1 MHNKQRNRYLVAG
14 VSRSR
19 IVIALLVFIAL
30 LVLSL
35 VGRALQDAHNN
46 RMTAT
51 VVLQDYAR
59 LVADEYVRRAMGEV
73 GYYGYYAYI
82 NSLRQQI
89 VEGDGIEEEL
99 ADVAADDAGSL
110 ARYRFLIDL
119 NDPYGDSSLPIDELT
134 RDFLWGAAH
143 RILAAPQPESGLT
156 IDHRNTATG
165 FRTVVFATLTEPDRV
180 FGFEVD
186 QTALTARLAKVFEEN
201 PLLPPS
207 LAKGAITNEHI
218 YLRLFAPQDVTLFQS
233 GDEYDPY
240 LVVHKMIGD
249 DYSGIFEG
257 HQIETAISPDI
268 GYKLIIGG
276 LPGSRLPGLIIT
288 ILLTFGLLFAAIRQL
303 NREQALLKLR
313 TDFVSEV
320 SHELRTP
327 LTQIRMFTETL
338 LFDRF
343 ETGEDKKRALE
354 IINRESQR
362 LGHLVENVLQF
373 SNDNGDKRELNP
385 VRGELAPV
393 VEKVVAEFR
402 PLAESADNSI
412 ELDLDKQ
419 AAALFDAD
427 ALRQILLNLL
437 DNAVTYGPSGQCVR
451 VSLHD
456 AGDAVELTVCDAGP
470 GIPHEERERIWD
482 GYYRLERERQSAI
495 AGTGIGLAIVRDLV
509 MRLGGST
516 RIDDGDET
524 GACFVVTLPKTRPEE

>member
-1 MHNKQRNRYLVAG
+1 MRNKQRNRYLVAG

-35 VGRALQDAHNN
+35 VGRALQNAHNN

-73 GYYGYYAYI
+73 GYYGYFAYV
-82 NSLRQQI
+82 NALRQQI
-89 VEGDGIEEEL
+89 VEGKGIQEEP
-99 ADVAADDAGSL
+99 ADVAADETGSL
-110 ARYRFLIDL
+110 ARYRFVIDL
-119 NDPYGDSSLPIDELT
+119 NDPYGDWSLPVDERT
-134 RDFLWGAAH
+134 RNYLWSSANS
-143 RILAAPQPESGLT
+143 ILATPQPESGLT
-156 IDHRNTATG
+156 IDHVPTATG
-165 FRTVVFATLTEPDRV
+165 FRTVVFATLAEPDRV

-186 QTALTARLAKVFEEN
+186 QAALTARLAKVFEEN
-201 PLLPPS
+201 QLLPPS

-218 YLRLFAPQDVTLFQS
+218 YLRLSAPQDRVLFQS
-233 GDEYDPY
+233 KDEYDPY

-257 HQIETAISPDI
+257 HQIETAIGPDI
-268 GYKLIIGG
+268 GYKLIIGS
-276 LPGSRLPGLIIT
+276 LPGSRLPGLIIIT
-288 ILLTFGLLFAAIRQL
+288 LLTFGLLFAAIRQL
-303 NREQALLKLR
+303 NREQALLKMR

-362 LGHLVENVLQF
+362 LAHLVENVLQF
-373 SNDNGDKRELNP
+373 SNDNGEKRELSP
-385 VRGELAPV
+385 VHAELAPV
-393 VEKVVAEFR
+393 IEKVVAEFR
-402 PLAESADNSI
+402 PLAESADNCI

-437 DNAVTYGPSGQCVR
+437 DNAVKYGPAGQTIR
-451 VSLHD
+451 VSLRD
-456 AGDAVELTVCDAGP
+456 ASDAVELGVCDEGP
-470 GIPHEERERIWD
+470 GIPAAERERIWG

-495 AGTGIGLAIVRDLV
+495 AGTGIGLAVVRDLV
-509 MRLGGST
+509 TRLCGSV
-516 RIDDGDET
+516 RIDSADDT
-524 GACFVVTLPKTRPEE
+524 GACFVVTLPKTRPE